1 VKKVPYIASM
11 LLVALSTA
19 GAMVVGQSFAAQSDK
34 APCTDTSK
42 PQAMSD
48 QSSELQRFFEELQH
62 AD

>member
-1 VKKVPYIASM
+1 MKKVSYIASM

-34 APCTDTSK
+34 APCADTSK
-42 PQAMSD
+42 AQAHSD
-48 QSSELQRFFEELQH
+48 QSPELPSFFYER